1 MKNVHLI
8 PTDKPSRLGRFVD
21 TGNLFLRTPN
31 DLPRGENVNVCITN
45 SEDIKDGYV
54 TDGENLFKVIS
65 NNFKTL
71 RCTDKDNNL
80 IKLHELR
87 VKKIILTTDPELI
100 KDGVQEIPND
110 FLEWFVN
117 SPSCQYDGYKD
128 IAWDQIITL
137 KEKPKQYPIGGY
149 APGFYSCEC
158 ITCKTEFMGDK
169 RAVQCEPCAIKT
181 TQEEP
186 KKDYSGLHLRHCYQG
201 EYKDGCKYGKDD
213 CPAKPLEPKQET
225 IEEVAVKYVRNE
237 HDDTLKLISKY
248 SFKDGAKWQQEQDK
262 NKYSQEDM
270 QEYAEFCIRCYN
282 EGLPLIVAQ
291 DWSKQF
297 KKKLI

>member
-21 TGNLFLRTPN
+21 TDNLFLRTPN

-169 RAVQCEPCAIKT
+169 LAIQCEPCAIKT

-186 KKDYSGLHLRHCYQG
+186 K
-201 EYKDGCKYGKDD
+201 
-213 CPAKPLEPKQET
+213 QET
-225 IEEVAVKYVRNE
+225 IEEAAVKYVRNK
-237 HDDTLKLISKY
+237 HDNTHKLISKY
-248 SFKDGAKWQQEQDK
+248 SFKDGAKSNAARDYWFSQFQKQDK
-262 NKYSQEDM
+262 TKFSEEDM
-270 QEYAEFCIRCYN
+270 KAAWENGMKSA
-282 EGLPLIVAQ
+282 IVLNASFEM
-291 DWSKQF
+291 WLKQF
-297 KKKLI
+297 KNKLI

>member
-1 MKNVHLI
+1 MKHVHLI

-225 IEEVAVKYVRNE
+225 IEEAAKNYANYNEQINKAVQEAVK
-237 HDDTLKLISKY
+237 
-248 SFKDGAKWQQEQDK
+248 FGAKWQQEQDK

>member
-8 PTDKPSRLGRFVD
+8 PTDKLSRLGRFVD

-31 DLPRGENVNVCITN
+31 DLPRGENVNVYITDD
-45 SEDIKDGYV
+45 SKIREGYYLDLTHNIV
-54 TDGENLFKVIS
+54 MKSVFYPS
-65 NNFKTL
+65 S
-71 RCTDKDNNL
+71 DKNC
-80 IKLHELR
+80 
-87 VKKIILTTDPELI
+87 KKIIITTDPELI

-110 FLEWFVN
+110 FLEWLVK
-117 SPSCQYDGYKD
+117 SPSCQYGGYKD
-128 IAWDQIITL
+128 IAWDKIITL

-169 RAVQCEPCAIKT
+169 LAIQCEPCAIKT

-237 HDDTLKLISKY
+237 HDNTLKLISKY
-248 SFKDGAKWQQEQDK
+248 SFKDGAKSDAARDYWFSQFQKQDK
-262 NKYSQEDM
+262 TKFSEEDM